1 MAKTTAIKE
10 TALYGPVKQFL
21 VAQGY
26 EVKGEVGAVDIV
38 GCRDGDDPVVVEL
51 KTGFSLT
58 LFHQAIQRQSMTDAV
73 YIAVPQGSGKAYHRA
88 FKSNKSLCRRLG
100 LGLITV
106 RLGDDPASALVTVHA
121 DPAPYKPR
129 QMKPRKTRLLREFA
143 RRVGDPNEGG
153 QTRKGLIT
161 SYRQDALKC
170 LKYLSQAG
178 ATKASVVAK
187 ATGVEKARPIMADDH
202 YGWFER
208 ADRGIYQMTPKGEA
222 ALDQF
227 RDELAGLD
235 VTLADKAAK
244 A

>member
-1 MAKTTAIKE
+1 MAKSVIKE
-10 TALYGPVKQFL
+10 TALYEPVKQFL
-21 VAQGY
+21 ITQGY
-26 EVKGEVGAVDIV
+26 EVKGEVGAADIV
-38 GCRDGDDPVVVEL
+38 GCRGDDDPVVVEL

-73 YIAVPQGSGKAYHRA
+73 YVAVPQGSGRAYHRS
-88 FKSNKSLCRRLG
+88 FKSNKNLCRRLG
-100 LGLITV
+100 IGLMTV
-106 RLGDDPASALVTVHA
+106 RIGEDPSTALVTVHA

-129 QMKPRKTRLLREFA
+129 QMKPRKSRLLREFA

-170 LKYLSQAG
+170 LKYLSLAG
-178 ATKASVVAK
+178 AAKASNVAK
-187 ATGVEKARPIMADDH
+187 ATGVEKARPILADDH

-208 ADRGIYQMTPKGEA
+208 VERGIYQMTPKGKD
-222 ALDQF
+222 ALEDF

-235 VTLADKAAK
+235 VTLEAAISGT
-244 A
+244 